1 MKASEVRAMCPKWVH
16 GAGKPGGKFCE
27 YLSPDEVWCRC
38 DDIHCHV
45 MPKVLRERQAKA
57 EAAKLEQSQ
66 TSLLTATEKVTPAQQ
81 PAPVAATVENAPKR
95 PVAPVAPVPPVAAPA
110 ARSGANPAESG
121 ASTATG
127 LTPPADRDSVPGV
140 PPGSVGNPAGSQPS
154 DPSKPD
160 PKVTEGVKRLID
172 ETERIT
178 AYLSE
183 TTWGYNKI
191 NNGLAC
197 MRRYWLK
204 YVVHVESETVNKN
217 LGIGTFFHEAIDA
230 LDSHGETPDTSE
242 LAPKDRAKMIQAVM
256 SYAGDPVHDQIG
268 SSNLEV
274 NGKMQFAGYPINLL
288 IYIDRVS
295 RDGKTLF
302 SIEYGTEG
310 IYETPL
316 QTARHCALCL
326 YLVPTAERVTFINV
340 HRAKQK
346 MKKGEPESD
355 FGIRLKNES
364 KEPWVNVTTYE
375 RKNVNVASE
384 MNEIGMA
391 ALHIAM
397 GVIAG
402 YSTGVT
408 HSNRD
413 PIGCGNCEY
422 NDLCEKWCEC
432 YGNPDICAGSL
443 KAKCPVTDAC
453 NENHAHCTFVGL
465 R

>member
-1 MKASEVRAMCPKWVH
+1 M
-16 GAGKPGGKFCE
+16 PG
-27 YLSPDEVWCRC
+27 
-38 DDIHCHV
+38 
-45 MPKVLRERQAKA
+45 Q
-57 EAAKLEQSQ
+57 Q
-66 TSLLTATEKVTPAQQ
+66 TV
-81 PAPVAATVENAPKR
+81 
-95 PVAPVAPVPPVAAPA
+95 
-110 ARSGANPAESG
+110 
-121 ASTATG
+121 
-127 LTPPADRDSVPGV
+127 
-140 PPGSVGNPAGSQPS
+140 
-154 DPSKPD
+154 PD
-160 PKVTEGVKRLID
+160 PKITEGVKRLID

-183 TTWGYNKI
+183 MTWGYNKI

-204 YVVHVESETVNKN
+204 YVVHVESGAVNKD
-217 LGIGTFFHEAIDA
+217 LEIGTFFHEAIDA

-242 LAPKDRAKMIQAVM
+242 LAPEDRAKMIQAVM

-268 SSNLEV
+268 NSNLEV

-288 IYIDRVS
+288 IYIDRMS

-346 MKKGEPESD
+346 MKKGESESD

-453 NENHAHCTFVGL
+453 NENHTHCTFVGL